1 MSFSTCTRGR
11 IQNLCQ
17 VSRRCMS
24 SGASS
29 NLSATPSSSKVK
41 SHLTLP
47 PAKMRALVALYHQ
60 TDKWITP
67 ENLEQRIDEAFVP
80 SDNVD
85 KIDLARLGGGSRST
99 SSVTFEA
106 LERTARGIETAPKM
120 AQWNAAAP
128 MLTKSARINQGSWNN
143 NRAKREHKVIEA
155 LYGVVT
161 TPDAQLKPG
170 YDVVAE
176 SAKYLKEED

>member
-1 MSFSTCTRGR
+1 
-11 IQNLCQ
+11 
-17 VSRRCMS
+17 
-24 SGASS
+24 
-29 NLSATPSSSKVK
+29 
-41 SHLTLP
+41 
-47 PAKMRALVALYHQ
+47 MRALVALYHQ

-67 ENLEQRIDEAFVP
+67 ENLEQRIDEAFV
-80 SDNVD
+80 SSRDVD
-85 KIDLARLGGGSRST
+85 SVALSRLGRMSRSH

-106 LERTARGIETAPKM
+106 LERTTRAIEMAPKM
-120 AQWNAAAP
+120 AQWNAGAP
-128 MLTKSARINQGSWNN
+128 MSSQSARINQGSWSN

-161 TPDAQLKPG
+161 SPDAQLKPG